1 MKYYISIIT
10 ILYSIS
16 FYSQEQQTTLY
27 GAVTYDHIIKSDERK
42 EYRVSIT
49 LPPGF
54 SPKLSYETLYYLD
67 SWGLKELVCGT
78 YALANLS
85 DYVKSI
91 ILVGISTN
99 GDEYDHYVQ
108 RALDYTPSPFHTELN
123 NGMIIQ
129 LNSRN
134 GQSFS
139 IDSLNTGG
147 AKKFINFLETK
158 VFSLVKEKYPNVSEV
173 KGLIGH
179 SLGGLFGV
187 YVTNKRPDIF
197 KNLIIISPSMWW
209 NNKELFNDEFDKNYK
224 SISTEIK
231 MYTAIGSNEDKR
243 LIKEP
248 FSKLSNILSSI
259 ENTNFSYKV
268 KSYEGQNHNSVLLQS
283 IFDGLIYLYGFNNN

>member
-1 MKYYISIIT
+1 MKYYILLIT
-10 ILYSIS
+10 ILCSIS
-16 FYSQEQQTTLY
+16 LNSQEQQTTLY
-27 GAVTYDHIIKSDERK
+27 GAITYDHIIKSDERK

-54 SPKLSYETLYYLD
+54 NPTSSYETLYYLD
-67 SWGLKELVCGT
+67 SWGLKELICGT

-85 DYVKSI
+85 DYVKPI

-99 GDEYDHYVQ
+99 GGEYDHYVQ
-108 RALDYTPSPFHTELN
+108 RTLDYTPSPFHTELN

-134 GQSFS
+134 GKNFS

-197 KNLIIISPSMWW
+197 KNLITISPSIWW
-209 NNKELFNDEFDKNYK
+209 NNRELFNDEFVKNYK

-248 FSKLSNILSSI
+248 FYKLSNILSSI

-283 IFDGLIYLYGFNNN
+283 IFDGLIYLYGFN